1 MRLGLQ
7 TEIVR
12 NADLSIRKGFL
23 NYHIAHMCVYKFFFF
38 GENFFFILSHQ
49 EVDGL
54 GADPA
59 CNVD

>member
-1 MRLGLQ
+1 M
-7 TEIVR
+7 R

-54 GADPA
+54 GADTA